1 MPIDVEA
8 LRERAEW
15 YSRQTDQEELN
26 PVIDADDLLELLH
39 HHQQFLHPAF
49 RQPKTPTRYKV
60 GEWLRVRRIILDDE
74 NKGYFPPN
82 GKAEVIETKGLVEL
96 TPSSVCFG
104 YRMRAEDGKEFY
116 ADDDDLG
123 KLDA

>member
-26 PVIDADDLLELLH
+26 PVIDADDLLELLTDIE
-39 HHQQFLHPAF
+39 QLRAQVAELS
-49 RQPKTPTRYKV
+49 KTPTRYKV